1 MSESCCECGLEF
13 FESMSSAT
21 HSKLYAAEIRI
32 ERPGHWQHF
41 FRQETR
47 SHCLN
52 QMQASSTTHSRAVVL
67 TDVSYFTELQ
77 QPLAKL
83 ERCKTELNEW
93 SQMHSRR
100 AQKLVQLE
108 SSLREKFAASLRADD
123 GSFTHLRKYVQTSFL
138 ALPRLMGSIYIW
150 LAKSFDAMS
159 PSSKYQNAT
168 WLSLVCV
175 RNDSCV
181 VKTAPGCKRL
191 LDTARGCSVLAEAH
205 KKLDKAIK
213 FLTCCIYSLV
223 LEQTGE
229 NWINDKALGPSA
241 TYYTIKNLARELVL
255 TQ

>member
-1 MSESCCECGLEF
+1 M
-13 FESMSSAT
+13 
-21 HSKLYAAEIRI
+21 HIR
-32 ERPGHWQHF
+32 
-41 FRQETR
+41 
-47 SHCLN
+47 
-52 QMQASSTTHSRAVVL
+52 
-67 TDVSYFTELQ
+67 
-77 QPLAKL
+77 K
-83 ERCKTELNEW
+83 
-93 SQMHSRR
+93 

-123 GSFTHLRKYVQTSFL
+123 GSFTHLRQYVQTSFL

-241 TYYTIKNLARELVL
+241 TYYTMKNLARELVL